1 MRPVLVGLVALAVV
15 FPPTLHPQTPLVR
28 SPNLGGTWVP
38 DRGVV
43 QFNFLH
49 RFYVTP
55 PPARAVINLPTFTFA
70 LGLPSRLA
78 LGTRYSTHS
87 NVPGPFNEFELFAR
101 WRLEVGS
108 RDTGSTALSVAI
120 TPAYNFAAKSVDGEL
135 GIDWTRGRFTLSGA
149 ARAMSN
155 AYGADRARAALA
167 GGAVVRLN
175 SYVALAGDVASLL
188 DTDPGETVAWSAGL
202 LFIIPGSPHL
212 FSLHAS
218 NVDVNTIQGSSK
230 RGVLPTA
237 VDKLLYGF
245 EFTIPLHLKR
255 FSPWFRSGGRSEGGG
270 AATTGIAAEVRIS
283 EFRFRADTVV
293 IAAGQ
298 TVRWTNA
305 DPVDHSV
312 TFESGVTSSELIPVN
327 GTFWVRFDR
336 PGTYSYHC
344 TPHPFMKGVVV
355 VR

>member
-1 MRPVLVGLVALAVV
+1 MRPVLVGLVALVVV
-15 FPPTLHPQTPLVR
+15 FPPTLHPQTPLDR

-43 QFNFLH
+43 QFNFVH
-49 RFYVTP
+49 RFYVSPGPIHKVT
-55 PPARAVINLPTFTFA
+55 NFPTFTLA

-78 LGTRYSTHS
+78 VGARYGSNSTT
-87 NVPGPFNEFELFAR
+87 VLTPYRPNETELFAR
-101 WRLEVGS
+101 WRLWDGGPRGV
-108 RDTGSTALSVAI
+108 TMAV
-120 TPAYNFAAKSVDGEL
+120 TPAYNVAARSADAEF
-135 GIDWTRGRFTLSGA
+135 GIDWTLQRLTLSGA
-149 ARAMSN
+149 VRGMSHPYN
-155 AYGADRARAALA
+155 IDRARFAFA
-167 GGAVVRLN
+167 GGVVGRLN
-175 SYVALAGDVASLL
+175 PYVALAADVASLV
-188 DTDPGETVAWSAGL
+188 DPSERAAWSGGL
-202 LFIIPGSPHL
+202 LFIIPGSPHM

-218 NVDVNTIQGSSK
+218 NADINTIEGGSRGSSEV
-230 RGVLPTA
+230 R
-237 VDKLLYGF
+237 YGF

-327 GTFWVRFDR
+327 GSFWVRLDR